1 MSSSSVA
8 SPPVLRV
15 GDLRVDRGGQR
26 ILDGLSL
33 LVSADDRV
41 VVEGSIGA
49 GKSSLLWA
57 IIGLIESSGTIEIF
71 GRHCQV
77 EADFAPLRG
86 RVALLFQD
94 PDEQLIGP
102 TVLED
107 IQFGPLN
114 QGVPAVETLRRAHM
128 ALSQLNIEALAPRS
142 VRSLSGGQKRLVA
155 LAGLLSM
162 DPELWLLD
170 EPTAGLDAVAAQL
183 VIRTLA
189 ESQRPMVL
197 VTHDPDCINA
207 FGTRRYRMQAG
218 ILVEL

>member
-1 MSSSSVA
+1 VTSSAA
-8 SPPVLRV
+8 SPPVLRLN
-15 GDLRVDRGGQR
+15 DLRVDRSGNR
-26 ILDGLSL
+26 ILNGLG
-33 LVSADDRV
+33 LVVQAADRV
-41 VVEGSIGA
+41 VIEGSIGA

-57 IIGLIESSGTIEIF
+57 IIGLIESSAGTIEIL
-71 GRHCQV
+71 GRRCRA

-107 IQFGPLN
+107 VQFGPLN
-114 QGVPAVETLRRAHM
+114 RGVDEVSALRRAHT
-128 ALSQLNIEALAPRS
+128 ALSQLGIDDLANRS

-170 EPTAGLDAVAAQL
+170 EPTTGLDAVAAQL

-197 VTHDPDCINA
+197 VSHDTECIKA
-207 FGTRRYRMQAG
+207 LATRRCRLQAG
-218 ILVEL
+218 LLVEL

>member
-1 MSSSSVA
+1 M
-8 SPPVLRV
+8 LRLN
-15 GDLRVDRGGQR
+15 DLRVDRGGQR

-41 VVEGSIGA
+41 VIEGSIGV

-71 GRHCQV
+71 DHHCRV

-107 IQFGPLN
+107 VQFGPLN
-114 QGVPAVETLRRAHM
+114 RGVDEVSALRRAHT
-128 ALSQLNIEALAPRS
+128 ALSQLGIDDLANRS

-170 EPTAGLDAVAAQL
+170 EPTAGLDAVTAQL

-189 ESQRPMVL
+189 ELQRPMVL
-197 VTHDPDCINA
+197 VSHDPECIKA
-207 FGTRRYRMQAG
+207 LGTRRCHLQQGR
-218 ILVEL
+218 LLER